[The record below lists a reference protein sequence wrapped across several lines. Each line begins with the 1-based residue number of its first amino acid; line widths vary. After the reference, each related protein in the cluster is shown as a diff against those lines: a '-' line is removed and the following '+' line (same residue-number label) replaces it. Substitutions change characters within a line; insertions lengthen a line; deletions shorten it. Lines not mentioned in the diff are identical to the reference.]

1 MAPAVD
7 SICSCPRLRERS
19 PQGTQSRET
28 RPRFDSTDVRSERV
42 EGPSEKIREGC
53 RLRLKGRWPRRVE
66 SCPTRRTRGIARVM
80 KIVIVEDDS
89 VSRLVL
95 RRALEDLSFEVAG
108 FEDGAE
114 AWDYL
119 RNNEVQVVIT
129 DWMMPGVDG
138 LDLCRRIRLRGGS
151 RGPTFTS
158 EEENSADFLRGTRE
172 DRLKSLQAGADDL
185 LAKPLDRAELF
196 ARLNV
201 ARRIVNMEE
210 QLRSR
215 SLELERMH
223 AELERR
229 NVLLAEIASC
239 DGLTGLKNHRFF
251 RESLEAQFSL
261 ARRRGMPLSVV
272 MLDVDQFKTFNDSFG
287 HPAGDE
293 VLREVAKI
301 LRSCVRDHDVVARYG
316 GEEFAVLLPS
326 TDVDD
331 SRALGDRLRH
341 SIEQYSWELRPI
353 TISLGISTTS
363 PRIPRA
369 SALIELADRSLY
381 QSKAEGRNRVTHAL
395 DLPPSPSDRRS
406 MLTLVDD
413 LGRTSIGGE
422 AIPFIA

>member
-1 MAPAVD
+1 
-7 SICSCPRLRERS
+7 
-19 PQGTQSRET
+19 
-28 RPRFDSTDVRSERV
+28 
-42 EGPSEKIREGC
+42 
-53 RLRLKGRWPRRVE
+53 
-66 SCPTRRTRGIARVM
+66 M

-95 RRALEDLSFEVAG
+95 RRALEDLNFEVAG

-119 RNNEVQVVIT
+119 RSNEAHVVIT

-138 LDLCRRIRLRGGS
+138 LDLCRRVRLRGVQGPYVYVILLTS
-151 RGPTFTS
+151 R
-158 EEENSADFLRGTRE
+158 NSRD
-172 DRLKSLQAGADDL
+172 DRLKSLQAGADDIL
-185 LAKPLDRAELF
+185 TKPLDRAELF

-201 ARRIVNMEE
+201 ARRIVSMEE

-215 SLELERMH
+215 SIELERMH

-261 ARRRGMPLSVV
+261 ARWRGAPLSVV
-272 MLDVDQFKTFNDSFG
+272 MLDVDQFKSFNDSFG

-331 SRALGDRLRH
+331 SRSLGNRLRD
-341 SIEQYSWELRPI
+341 SIQHYSWELRPI
-353 TISLGISTTS
+353 TISLGISTST
-363 PRIPRA
+363 PKIPRA
-369 SALIELADRSLY
+369 AALIELADRSLY

-395 DLPPSPSDRRS
+395 DLPPSPADRRS
-406 MLTLVDD
+406 MLSLVDD
-413 LGRTSIGGE
+413 MDHTSRGGE
-422 AIPFIA
+422 VIPFIA